1 MAKSMWI
8 SLSRRLKGVVLLVL
22 MPIAAS
28 QAGAST
34 PGSADE
40 TGGPDPGG
48 SHAAAGGAYASEVP
62 QSELIDNKD
71 GTTLAADNDEGSI
84 PVAQELDFVRG
95 NSFRKSYD
103 ESLKTVAKVDYYGTR
118 YVGCESY
125 PLAVRTARPDRIST
139 LIKTGDSSKFESSK
153 SNKGIVIRGKAHG
166 LAIED

>member
-1 MAKSMWI
+1 MAKSMWL

-71 GTTLAADNDEGSI
+71 GTALAADNDEGSI
-84 PVAQELDFVRG
+84 PVAQELDFILG
-95 NSFRKSYD
+95 NGFRKRGAYD
-103 ESLKTVAKVDYYGTR
+103 DSLKTVAKVDYYGTR

-125 PLAVRTARPDRIST
+125 PLEVRTARPDRIAT
-139 LIKTGDSSKFESSK
+139 LVKTGGSSKFESGKSSK
-153 SNKGIVIRGKAHG
+153 GT
-166 LAIED
+166 

>member
-71 GTTLAADNDEGSI
+71 GTALAADNDEGSI
-84 PVAQELDFVRG
+84 PVAQELNFILG
-95 NSFRKSYD
+95 NCFRKRGAYD
-103 ESLKTVAKVDYYGTR
+103 DSLRTVARVEYYGTPER
-118 YVGCESY
+118 AKVEEDVVLNFCHYVHFFRSAEAAQSWLSQH
-125 PLAVRTARPDRIST
+125 P
-139 LIKTGDSSKFESSK
+139 
-153 SNKGIVIRGKAHG
+153 GI
-166 LAIED
+166 